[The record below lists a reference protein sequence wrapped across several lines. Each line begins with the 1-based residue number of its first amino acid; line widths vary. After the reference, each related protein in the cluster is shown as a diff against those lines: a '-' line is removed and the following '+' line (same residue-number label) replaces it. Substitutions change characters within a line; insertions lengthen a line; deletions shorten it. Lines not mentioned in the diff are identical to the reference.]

1 MSDQSTDPTAVPSP
15 APQRFRVII
24 ADDSP
29 VTRRSTR
36 LMVSLIPTLE
46 VVGIAQTGREAV
58 ELARKHNADI
68 ALMDVQ
74 MPEMD
79 GLNATQAM
87 LRHNPE
93 MVCVI
98 LSAES
103 DSDTLRRAITAGAK
117 DYLIKPYT
125 SEQFVAM
132 IKPIVE
138 QLRVRRS
145 RVQQRTQLREERDTY
160 LVELATSYIKAR
172 RTDDTALQV
181 FERLAADPHCETR
194 WLRHLAIIYVL
205 REQWGKLR
213 HLAERLEQ
221 R

>member
-1 MSDQSTDPTAVPSP
+1 
-15 APQRFRVII
+15 
-24 ADDSP
+24 
-29 VTRRSTR
+29 
-36 LMVSLIPTLE
+36 
-46 VVGIAQTGREAV
+46 
-58 ELARKHNADI
+58 
-68 ALMDVQ
+68 
-74 MPEMD
+74 
-79 GLNATQAM
+79 
-87 LRHNPE
+87 
-93 MVCVI
+93 
-98 LSAES
+98 
-103 DSDTLRRAITAGAK
+103 LRRAITVGAK

-138 QLRVRRS
+138 QLRTRRS
-145 RVQQRTQLREERDTY
+145 RVQQRVQVREERDTY

-213 HLAERLEQ
+213 QLAERLEQ